1 MEKEVLGS
9 LVTTGHTAEEMLGFV
24 NLLVNNTPEIKCK
37 QLIISGGIKTYL
49 DGYYLISKS
58 KLPAIFGQASGM
70 LKYAREDYEELHAY
84 VDALC
89 RGYRMAESF
98 LLVRQ

>member
-1 MEKEVLGS
+1 MLDVVNQ
-9 LVTTGHTAEEMLGFV
+9 LVDNMPG
-24 NLLVNNTPEIKCK
+24 IKCK
-37 QLIISGGIKTYL
+37 QLIISGGIKSYL

-70 LKYAREDYEELHAY
+70 LRYAKENYEELHAY

-98 LLVRQ
+98 LHVRQ